1 MMSAH
6 FINVKNKWS
15 SVILDQTFY
24 ILNFDFIRMGNNEWE
39 IKKTIQHFLGV
50 KTTNEPQEVDFDH
63 FWIHIHIQNLINTTK
78 WRYYTKYMF

>member
-39 IKKTIQHFLGV
+39 IKKNYTAFFGC
-50 KTTNEPQEVDFDH
+50 KNNK
-63 FWIHIHIQNLINTTK
+63 WATK
-78 WRYYTKYMF
+78 K